1 MEVTGRETS
10 FSDSS
15 TSWLKETEV
24 SLSCVQMLLAVLVL
38 LILILG
44 VKIGI
49 FSLSFKSEEKRS
61 TKGE

>member
-24 SLSCVQMLLAVLVL
+24 SLSCVQMLLVVLVL
-38 LILILG
+38 LTLILG

>member
-10 FSDSS
+10 FSDLSK
-15 TSWLKETEV
+15 SWLKETEV

-38 LILILG
+38 LTLILG

>member
-15 TSWLKETEV
+15 TSWLRETEV

-38 LILILG
+38 LTLILG

>member
-38 LILILG
+38 LILILD

-49 FSLSFKSEEKRS
+49 FTLSFKSEEKRS

>member
-1 MEVTGRETS
+1 MEVTGPETS

-38 LILILG
+38 LTLILG

>member
-1 MEVTGRETS
+1 MEVTGPETS

-38 LILILG
+38 IILILG

>member
-38 LILILG
+38 LTLILG

>member
-1 MEVTGRETS
+1 MEVTGRATS

-38 LILILG
+38 IILILG

>member
-1 MEVTGRETS
+1 MKVTGRETS

-38 LILILG
+38 LTLILG